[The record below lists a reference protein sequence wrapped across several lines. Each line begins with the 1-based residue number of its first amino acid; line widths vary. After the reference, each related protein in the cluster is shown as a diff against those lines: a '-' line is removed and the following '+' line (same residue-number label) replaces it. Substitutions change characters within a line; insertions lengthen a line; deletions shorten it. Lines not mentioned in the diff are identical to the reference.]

1 MPNTERMWSDYQYE
15 VSGRQL
21 EALLAIALKKDQP
34 LESLLAQALDEFID
48 ANKSGDH

>member
-1 MPNTERMWSDYQYE
+1 MPNNERTWSDYQYE

-34 LESLLAQALDEFID
+34 LESLLAEAVDQYIH
-48 ANKSGDH
+48 ANKSSDH